1 MKLAAEHNS
10 DRNEQTMC
18 NLAGES
24 LSIAHIYILVSLL
37 GKHGGRV
44 WGRGRGEANYRIEL
58 QKGN

>member
-37 GKHGGRV
+37 GKHRGG
-44 WGRGRGEANYRIEL
+44 GSGGEGGGKPTTE
-58 QKGN
+58 